1 MMNIS
6 DSALKLK
13 LVQFYI
19 EGTETPGAGLATM
32 KEIQD
37 WAQTCCNV
45 DRNKIKQINQQLVND
60 GLLKEKKKPVQYFQM
75 NVGQNGELLA
85 KVNYIIE
92 QAK

>member
-1 MMNIS
+1 MNIS

-37 WAQTCCNV
+37 WGQTCLSV
-45 DRNKIKQINQQLVND
+45 DRNKIK
-60 GLLKEKKKPVQYFQM
+60 
-75 NVGQNGELLA
+75 
-85 KVNYIIE
+85 
-92 QAK
+92 